1 LEEKKPGPAADPH
14 RRRFVQLTVLA
25 GLGTFCDLLFAS
37 LVLAELEMLPAGA
50 ESSRPWYFAWLLVL
64 AVALASPLAAA
75 DALPG
80 RAGFLIPAGLRAALF
95 AAGAGAFALANHVGA
110 VLVLALVAALDA
122 FASPARQA
130 SLLGTLPRQEIARS
144 NGILFLACASAG
156 AAGALAGR
164 VLALRVDR
172 AAGSLAA
179 LAVAIVVA
187 ILAARWAE
195 SARVPGAAERTGPWG
210 GLAEG
215 FRFMARGA
223 PRRRAVAAAA
233 AFWGTGLLF
242 LINLSAYGFL
252 ALRLHTQETVALH
265 VSAALGFGV
274 GAVLAGSASRG
285 KIEFGLVPLGA
296 FGIGFFSILL
306 FWTPHLPFTFEV
318 TALVVAL
325 LALSGGLF
333 YVPIR
338 AFLQAETEP
347 RKACSSLAAIQ
358 LLEAV
363 GAAVGVAVLF
373 LLRGAFRFDPDQV
386 FLLAGVAVAVG
397 TIYALTLLPDHLLR
411 FLFWLGTNLVY
422 KLRVAGAEH
431 IPPRGAALLV
441 ANHVSFADGLI
452 ILAST
457 PRFIRFVVHRDIAD
471 LPTFRRLS
479 RVMRAIPISAEDPPR
494 AVVAALKEAGQALE
508 AGELVCV
515 FAEGQITRTG
525 QILPFRGGVERILKQ
540 CPAPVIPAHLDQV
553 WGSIFSFAG
562 GKFFWKLPRRTSY
575 PVTVSFGKP
584 LDPETPVDEI
594 RAAVQVLESE
604 AFQLRKLGQRPLP
617 LAFLS
622 YARRHPFR
630 LSMLDSTGKSA
641 SFGKLAA
648 GVVSL
653 ARTLREVWKDEESAG
668 ILLPPSLAGAAVNI
682 AASLLGKPAVNLNYT
697 SSAEGLRSAVEQ
709 TGIKTVVTSKAFLE
723 KVPLDVAA
731 KLVHLEELAGRR
743 RGWRRVLDALAAWF
757 LPFPL
762 LRRYVGGKKMG
773 VDDVATVI
781 FSSGSTGEPKG
792 VMLSHFNILSNI
804 QSVSQ
809 VFDLGPHQRIL
820 GVLPFFH
827 ATGYMGGLWAPLLTG
842 MSIIYHPN
850 PLDARVVGELAKRH
864 RVTILF
870 ATPTFIQGY
879 TRRCEPG
886 DFGSVRYVVVGAEKL
901 TPAVAEAFRKHFGIE
916 PMEGY
921 GCTEAS
927 PMVAVNVPDFRGPG
941 MFQVGWKPGTVGR
954 PIPGVSVRI
963 VDPETGERC
972 PPGTPG
978 MLLVKG
984 PNLMKGYL
992 GRPDLTAEA
1001 IHDGWYRSGDIA
1013 TVDDDGFLTITDRL
1027 SRFAKVA
1034 GEMVPLIKVEEAL
1047 NDALGGEEQVFSVTS
1062 VPDEKKGERLVVVH
1076 TAAEEKVAEVIDK
1089 LPRFDLPNLWTP
1101 RREAFIRVEAIPR
1114 LGTGK
1119 VDLKKVKEIARGG
1132 G

>member
-1 LEEKKPGPAADPH
+1 
-14 RRRFVQLTVLA
+14 
-25 GLGTFCDLLFAS
+25 
-37 LVLAELEMLPAGA
+37 
-50 ESSRPWYFAWLLVL
+50 
-64 AVALASPLAAA
+64 
-75 DALPG
+75 
-80 RAGFLIPAGLRAALF
+80 
-95 AAGAGAFALANHVGA
+95 
-110 VLVLALVAALDA
+110 
-122 FASPARQA
+122 
-130 SLLGTLPRQEIARS
+130 
-144 NGILFLACASAG
+144 
-156 AAGALAGR
+156 
-164 VLALRVDR
+164 
-172 AAGSLAA
+172 
-179 LAVAIVVA
+179 
-187 ILAARWAE
+187 
-195 SARVPGAAERTGPWG
+195 
-210 GLAEG
+210 
-215 FRFMARGA
+215 
-223 PRRRAVAAAA
+223 
-233 AFWGTGLLF
+233 
-242 LINLSAYGFL
+242 
-252 ALRLHTQETVALH
+252 
-265 VSAALGFGV
+265 
-274 GAVLAGSASRG
+274 
-285 KIEFGLVPLGA
+285 
-296 FGIGFFSILL
+296 
-306 FWTPHLPFTFEV
+306 
-318 TALVVAL
+318 
-325 LALSGGLF
+325 
-333 YVPIR
+333 
-338 AFLQAETEP
+338 
-347 RKACSSLAAIQ
+347 
-358 LLEAV
+358 
-363 GAAVGVAVLF
+363 
-373 LLRGAFRFDPDQV
+373 
-386 FLLAGVAVAVG
+386 
-397 TIYALTLLPDHLLR
+397 
-411 FLFWLGTNLVY
+411 
-422 KLRVAGAEH
+422 
-431 IPPRGAALLV
+431 
-441 ANHVSFADGLI
+441 
-452 ILAST
+452 
-457 PRFIRFVVHRDIAD
+457 
-471 LPTFRRLS
+471 
-479 RVMRAIPISAEDPPR
+479 
-494 AVVAALKEAGQALE
+494 
-508 AGELVCV
+508 
-515 FAEGQITRTG
+515 
-525 QILPFRGGVERILKQ
+525 
-540 CPAPVIPAHLDQV
+540 
-553 WGSIFSFAG
+553 
-562 GKFFWKLPRRTSY
+562 
-575 PVTVSFGKP
+575 
-584 LDPETPVDEI
+584 
-594 RAAVQVLESE
+594 
-604 AFQLRKLGQRPLP
+604 
-617 LAFLS
+617 
-622 YARRHPFR
+622 
-630 LSMLDSTGKSA
+630 
-641 SFGKLAA
+641 
-648 GVVSL
+648 
-653 ARTLREVWKDEESAG
+653 
-668 ILLPPSLAGAAVNI
+668 
-682 AASLLGKPAVNLNYT
+682 
-697 SSAEGLRSAVEQ
+697 
-709 TGIKTVVTSKAFLE
+709 
-723 KVPLDVAA
+723 
-731 KLVHLEELAGRR
+731 
-743 RGWRRVLDALAAWF
+743 
-757 LPFPL
+757 
-762 LRRYVGGKKMG
+762 
-773 VDDVATVI
+773 VI